1 MLYHLPGPRLTD
13 TLRLSGS
20 ELKCRQKTAG
30 DFATSASAFSSL
42 SRVGPQR
49 KEEKRRQEER
59 RRKKSNKKAR
69 RASSILIPPN
79 SRSPAPGGKISY
91 CCGDGARFLVSLGCC
106 GAVGLWCCGVRTVTL
121 WSCGT
126 VVSWCGICTVTL
138 WCREAVVPRCSH
150 CGTREKAKYN
160 PTIPQPKINT
170 TPSNVEIWKS

>member
-1 MLYHLPGPRLTD
+1 MLKIFRKVDVKKPAGATPHGRVAFVRFGAESCARRARKKMRSWAVNKGKHFCSKRNENDIKKLEKSLLYHLPGPRLTD

-79 SRSPAPGGKISY
+79 SRSPAPGGKI
-91 CCGDGARFLVSLGCC
+91 LQLIQ
-106 GAVGLWCCGVRTVTL
+106 LMMM
-121 WSCGT
+121 
-126 VVSWCGICTVTL
+126 
-138 WCREAVVPRCSH
+138 
-150 CGTREKAKYN
+150 
-160 PTIPQPKINT
+160 TIYYH
-170 TPSNVEIWKS
+170 

>member
-1 MLYHLPGPRLTD
+1 MCKKSAQKNEILGGKRRETFFSKRNENDIKKLEKWMLYHLPGPRLTD

-59 RRKKSNKKAR
+59 RKKKSNKKAR

-91 CCGDGARFLVSLGCC
+91 IIIL
-106 GAVGLWCCGVRTVTL
+106 
-121 WSCGT
+121 
-126 VVSWCGICTVTL
+126 
-138 WCREAVVPRCSH
+138 
-150 CGTREKAKYN
+150 
-160 PTIPQPKINT
+160 
-170 TPSNVEIWKS
+170 

>member
-1 MLYHLPGPRLTD
+1 VQEERVTNEILGGKRKETFFSKRNENDIKKLEKWILYHLLGPRLTD

-69 RASSILIPPN
+69 KASSILIPPN
-79 SRSPAPGGKISY
+79 SQSPAPGGKIS
-91 CCGDGARFLVSLGCC
+91 
-106 GAVGLWCCGVRTVTL
+106 
-121 WSCGT
+121 
-126 VVSWCGICTVTL
+126 
-138 WCREAVVPRCSH
+138 
-150 CGTREKAKYN
+150 
-160 PTIPQPKINT
+160 
-170 TPSNVEIWKS
+170 